1 MVLTGEVLSYEHRL
15 QIYGN
20 LILKLEVILIH
31 VMSGVL
37 ETNGSCVN
45 DVVGIALLV
54 ATSLAQT
61 AGVSLRVVL
70 IGGVLAVVLMGDF

>member
-1 MVLTGEVLSYEHRL
+1 
-15 QIYGN
+15 
-20 LILKLEVILIH
+20 
-31 VMSGVL
+31 MSGVL